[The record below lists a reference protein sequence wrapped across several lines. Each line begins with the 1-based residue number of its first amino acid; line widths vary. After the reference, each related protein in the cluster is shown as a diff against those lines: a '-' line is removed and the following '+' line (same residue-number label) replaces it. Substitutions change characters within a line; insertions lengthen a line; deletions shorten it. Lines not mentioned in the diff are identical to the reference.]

1 MSIYLSPS
9 FYSFYQKYINSL
21 KKILFFLKVL
31 LTPYFFYRFS
41 TFSTSIGSS
50 SEQTSDSDDQTS
62 STTEDATTSTSSE
75 ATSTTDATTVQDST
89 TESVKSDSNVSIFNK
104 VPLLQVTN
112 SRFYYP
118 TILSNKV
125 FCQ

>member
-1 MSIYLSPS
+1 MFQLIFVDPL
-9 FYSFYQKYINSL
+9 
-21 KKILFFLKVL
+21 
-31 LTPYFFYRFS
+31 FFYRFS

-50 SEQTSDSDDQTS
+50 SGQTSDSDDQAS

-75 ATSTTDATTVQDST
+75 AISTTDATTVQDST
-89 TESVKSDSNVSIFNK
+89 TESVQSDSNVSIFNK

-118 TILSNKV
+118 ITILSNK
-125 FCQ
+125 FK